1 MQKAIEHLLQNPAI
15 RQANYAPLATRPGR
29 PTGFPALDEIL
40 PGGGWPTGSLTEI
53 LVDRQGIGEL
63 SLLMPALAA
72 ASGEQRWLAWVSP
85 PHIPYGPALAAKG
98 IDLSR
103 VLLIHARPGP
113 DTLWAVEQALASG
126 TCSSVLTWLDE
137 DLDSRMLRRLQLAAE
152 SGKSS
157 GFLFRPPDH
166 VNLPSPAALRLGIE
180 ITSHGLIIKVLKCRG
195 RSGAAMMLDV
205 DHDLVE
211 PAFSNLG
218 AGYRQTRQL
227 QH

>member
-15 RQANYAPLATRPGR
+15 RQANFAPLGIRPGR
-29 PTGFPALDEIL
+29 STGFAALDEVL
-40 PGGGWPTGSLTEI
+40 PGAGWPIGSLTEI

-72 ASGEQRWLAWVSP
+72 ASEEQRWIAWVSP

-98 IDLSR
+98 VDLAR
-103 VLLIHARPGP
+103 ILLIHARPGP

-126 TCSSVLTWLDE
+126 TCSSVLSWLDDE
-137 DLDSRMLRRLQLAAE
+137 LDNRMLRRLQLAAE
-152 SGKSS
+152 SGQST
-157 GFLFRPPDH
+157 GFLFRPSDH

-180 ITSHGLIIKVLKCRG
+180 TTSHGLVVKVLKCRG
-195 RSGAAMMLDV
+195 RSGATMMLDV

-211 PAFSNLG
+211 PVFSHLG
-218 AGYRQTRQL
+218 AGRGQTRQL